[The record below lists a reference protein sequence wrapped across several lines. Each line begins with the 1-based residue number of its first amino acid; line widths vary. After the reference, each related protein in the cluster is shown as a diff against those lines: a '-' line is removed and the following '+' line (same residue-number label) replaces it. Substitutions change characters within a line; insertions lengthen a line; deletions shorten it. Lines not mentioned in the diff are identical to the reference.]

1 MAHRV
6 QHNNSRGPFKG
17 GFKYH
22 PEATL
27 DDTER
32 CAEVACVCVCRC
44 MCVCVCVCVRHCV
57 CACVCVCVCAPLC
70 VCVRARGAVAGCGAA
85 GRRAFR

>member
-1 MAHRV
+1 MLCPVVCSFLAHRV

-27 DDTER
+27 DDIER
-32 CAEVACVCVCRC
+32 Y
-44 MCVCVCVCVRHCV
+44 
-57 CACVCVCVCAPLC
+57 
-70 VCVRARGAVAGCGAA
+70 
-85 GRRAFR
+85 GRTAQ

>member
-22 PEATL
+22 PEASL
-27 DDTER
+27 ADVER
-32 CAEVACVCVCRC
+32 SVAQPPPPPAIFIKRLLVAYSVSLHPVLIQSQLASGQQQAWACAI
-44 MCVCVCVCVRHCV
+44 
-57 CACVCVCVCAPLC
+57 
-70 VCVRARGAVAGCGAA
+70 GT
-85 GRRAFR
+85 